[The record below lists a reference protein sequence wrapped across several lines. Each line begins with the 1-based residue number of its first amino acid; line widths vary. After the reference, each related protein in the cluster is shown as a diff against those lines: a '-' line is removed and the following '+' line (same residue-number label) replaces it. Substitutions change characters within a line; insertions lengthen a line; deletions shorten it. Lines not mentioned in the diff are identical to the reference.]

1 MSFLHDSGTRATRRS
16 PGAVS
21 RGTTMCTS
29 STPPSANDH
38 IRYHDRMTS
47 SRRPLAFVV
56 SLTVAASLLTM
67 TSLSVGH
74 AAAKLPARLTDL
86 EFWQLSNDSSE
97 PDGYFRSDNLTSNE
111 LGFLHVIP
119 DLVTRTKPGEA
130 YLGVGPEQNYT
141 YMAATK
147 PAMAI
152 IFDIR
157 RGNLVL
163 QLMYKA
169 VFELTKNRAEF
180 VSMLFS
186 RPRPDGL
193 TAETSVSDL
202 FDAFRSV
209 PRDDTLY
216 ERNLNA
222 IMDRLL
228 RLHGMPLSGQETN
241 ALRQIYR
248 TFSER
253 GYAIRYSPTYSDLMT
268 ATDRSGAYRSYL
280 TSEAAFNVVRNL
292 ELANL
297 VVPVVGDFGGP
308 KAIRAIGVYL
318 KAHDATVGAFYLSNV
333 EQYLAQDGKMTAF
346 CRSVAALPLDATSTF
361 IRTTSGR
368 GGVGFGGNFVSSLGS
383 MRD

>member
-1 MSFLHDSGTRATRRS
+1 MTRLRIATV
-16 PGAVS
+16 ALV
-21 RGTTMCTS
+21 
-29 STPPSANDH
+29 A
-38 IRYHDRMTS
+38 
-47 SRRPLAFVV
+47 A
-56 SLTVAASLLTM
+56 LTVLTVPSRAAST
-67 TSLSVGH
+67 
-74 AAAKLPARLTDL
+74 LPARLTDL
-86 EFWQLSNDSSE
+86 EFSL
-97 PDGYFRSDNLTSNE
+97 
-111 LGFLHVIP
+111 
-119 DLVTRTKPGEA
+119 
-130 YLGVGPEQNYT
+130 
-141 YMAATK
+141 
-147 PAMAI
+147 
-152 IFDIR
+152 
-157 RGNLVL
+157 
-163 QLMYKA
+163 
-169 VFELTKNRAEF
+169 
-180 VSMLFS
+180 LFS

-193 TAETSVSDL
+193 TAETSVTDL

-308 KAIRAIGVYL
+308 KAIRAIAV
-318 KAHDATVGAFYLSNV
+318 
-333 EQYLAQDGKMTAF
+333 
-346 CRSVAALPLDATSTF
+346 
-361 IRTTSGR
+361 
-368 GGVGFGGNFVSSLGS
+368 
-383 MRD
+383 

>member
-1 MSFLHDSGTRATRRS
+1 
-16 PGAVS
+16 
-21 RGTTMCTS
+21 
-29 STPPSANDH
+29 
-38 IRYHDRMTS
+38 MTFW
-47 SRRPLAFVV
+47 RRPLAFVV
-56 SLTVAASLLTM
+56 VLTLALLSVPRAAS
-67 TSLSVGH
+67 
-74 AAAKLPARLTDL
+74 KLPARLTDL

-119 DLVTRTKPGEA
+119 ELVARTKPGEV

-141 YMAATK
+141 YMAVTK

-169 VFELTKNRAEF
+169 IFELTKNRADF

-193 TAETSVSDL
+193 TADTSVTDL

-209 PRDDTLY
+209 PEDDKLY

-228 RLHGMPLSGQETN
+228 KVHGMPLSAQEMN
-241 ALRQIYR
+241 GLRQIYR
-248 TFSER
+248 TFSDR
-253 GYAIRYSPTYSDLMT
+253 GYAVRYSPTYADLMT
-268 ATDRSGAYRSYL
+268 ATDRSGGYRSYL
-280 TSEAAFNVVRNL
+280 ASEAAFNVVRNL

-308 KAIRAIGVYL
+308 KAIRAIGTYL
-318 KAHDATVGAFYLSNV
+318 KSHDATVGAFYLSNV
-333 EQYLAQDGKMTAF
+333 EQYLQQDGKMTAF
-346 CRSVAALPLDATSTF
+346 CRSVATLPLDATSTF

-368 GGVGFGGNFVSSLGS
+368 GVGFGGNFISSVGS
-383 MRD
+383 MRDETRECR